1 MTAIVMAR
9 ALPDGFVDPK
19 NGGFTGN
26 IGPIYQRNSDGHV
39 CSGFYVEQ
47 RHCNPQ
53 ATCHGGWLSTFAD
66 VALVRQGSLIAQPL
80 VTISLTVDFMGAA
93 HLGEWLESRCEVAS
107 NTKSMIFVQGTA
119 TANGRPALRMNGIFK
134 IMRTAS

>member
-1 MTAIVMAR
+1 MPHT
-9 ALPDGFVDPK
+9 LPEGFIDPE

-26 IGPIYQRNSDGHV
+26 IGPIYQRKSEGQL

-66 VALVRQGSLIAQPL
+66 VALVRQGSLTAQPL

-93 HLGEWLESRCEVAS
+93 HLGEWVESRCEIAS
-107 NTKSMIFVQGTA
+107 KTRSMVFVQGTA
-119 TANGRPALRMNGIFK
+119 TANGRPALRMNGIFR
-134 IMRTAS
+134 IMQAAP